1 MKFLRLLNDS
11 FRNQSKVTWHSKR
24 IDTGAASRLSH
35 WRSASKKDSNGIE
48 KVKVFVFGRPI
59 IESSDWASF
68 KGEDSYISNWIC
80 KRYLVDQWNWLNSL
94 SGAFVI
100 VILDSDLQQMHVV
113 TDIAGACPVYALN
126 PQCFSSVEFSTHPDL
141 LINRGDEKRL
151 DSISI
156 YEFLTR
162 GSISAPYS
170 SWKDVTALSHAS
182 IHTWELKK
190 DNYSVRQYFSLEHD
204 PLRNYQLLLDNF
216 IQSVESA
223 VDKRTRSELGNK
235 VVLLSGGHDSRIIAA
250 QMARKGSALTLY
262 DVWNRECEI
271 VEQIVD
277 ALEIGHKFL
286 KRGKDYYSL
295 TAKIAPQL
303 TGPYSSFSNAHF
315 NLIKDLYPEAFSSCD
330 TLLTGCYADWLF
342 KGIAHNRK
350 RSRLL
355 GRVAPV
361 FTFQPF
367 DFHYFG
373 AISKLHPEYEKAVL
387 SRFDQ
392 QFSGTDRKNR
402 DAVELRR
409 LFPIFQEETSA
420 TRLSLQRLHEWE
432 PPFIDRDVLTAYL
445 NIPWQMKK
453 NHRFFESA
461 CAALAPAVRD
471 IPHSST
477 GKKVEQSNY
486 FFFVQKVLMRIRKAF
501 KPISSGHSKLSYF
514 GEGSWI
520 DFPSYMDQNEL
531 IQAQW
536 NSVSKESRDYVT
548 DLLEVNLWN
557 MSADEIRYID
567 YHLFYNALTFCC
579 WFDSRFSRERYSET
593 V

>member
-1 MKFLRLLNDS
+1 MKFLRLLNES
-11 FRNQSKVTWHSKR
+11 SRNQSRSTWHSKC
-24 IDTGAASRLSH
+24 IDTGVASRLSH
-35 WRSASKKDSNGIE
+35 WDSVCKNDSNGIQ
-48 KVKVFVFGRPI
+48 KAQVFIFGRPI
-59 IESSDWASF
+59 LESSDWASF
-68 KGEDSYISNWIC
+68 KGENSYISNWIC
-80 KRYLVDQWNWLNSL
+80 KRYLNDRWDWLDSL

-100 VILDSDLQQMHVV
+100 VILDSDLQQLHVV
-113 TDIAGACPVYALN
+113 TDIAGVCPVYVLN

-141 LINRGDEKRL
+141 LMNRGNKKNL

-162 GSISAPYS
+162 GCINAPHS
-170 SWKDVTALSHAS
+170 SWKDVTTLSHAS
-182 IHTWELKK
+182 VHTWEFQE
-190 DNYSVRQYFSLEHD
+190 DSYSVRQYFSLEHD
-204 PLRNYQLLLDNF
+204 PLRNYRLLLDNF

-223 VDKRTRSELGNK
+223 IDKRTRPELGNK
-235 VVLLSGGHDSRIIAA
+235 VILLSGGHDSRIIAA

-262 DVWNRECEI
+262 DVWNRECET

-277 ALEIGHKFL
+277 ALEIDHKFL

-315 NLIKDLYPEAFSSCD
+315 NLIKEFHPEFFASCD

-350 RSRLL
+350 RSRFL
-355 GRVAPV
+355 GRILPV
-361 FTFQPF
+361 FSFQPF

-373 AISKLHPEYEKAVL
+373 AVSKLCPELEQALSSRLDEK
-387 SRFDQ
+387 FD
-392 QFSGTDRKNR
+392 GVDKKNR
-402 DAVELRR
+402 NAVELRR

-432 PPFIDRDVLTAYL
+432 PPFIDRDVLSAYL
-445 NIPWQMKK
+445 KIPWQIKK
-453 NHRFFESA
+453 DHRFFEDA

-486 FFFVQKVLMRIRKAF
+486 FFFAQKALTRIGKAF
-501 KPISSGHSKLSYF
+501 KPISSGRTKLPYF

-531 IQAQW
+531 MQAQW

-548 DLLEVNLWN
+548 DLLEVDLWN
-557 MSADEIRYID
+557 MSADDIRRID

-579 WFDSRFSRERYSET
+579 WYDSRFSRERCFEA